1 MPNMMVAGNWKMNAS
16 TEATTELLQGL
27 LNGQDALPAG
37 VEMVVFPPLPY
48 LAQAQQML
56 QAGGIVWGAQN
67 VSEHAKGAFTGE
79 VSTSMLAD
87 FGVRYVLVGHS
98 ERRAIYGESDAT
110 VAAKYMAVQAAGM
123 VPVLCIGETLE
134 QREAGETLAVVNAQV
149 QAVLDVAGA
158 DSLANAVVAY
168 EPVWAIGTGLTA
180 TPEQAQE
187 VHAAIRAHIAAANA
201 DVAAKVQILYGGSVS
216 PATATELFAQ
226 QDIDGGLVG
235 GASLDAQS
243 FLAIGQAAQA

>member
-27 LNGQDALPAG
+27 LNGQDSLPVG

-56 QAGGIVWGAQN
+56 QSGGIVWGAQN
-67 VSEHAKGAFTGE
+67 VSEHSKGAYTGE

-98 ERRAIYGESDAT
+98 ERRSIYGESDAT
-110 VAAKYMAVQAAGM
+110 VAAKYMAVQAADM

-149 QAVLDVAGA
+149 QAVLDAAGA
-158 DSLANAVVAY
+158 ESLANAVVAY

-201 DVAAKVQILYGGSVS
+201 DVAEKVQILYGGSVS

-243 FLAIGQAAQA
+243 FLAIGQAAQG